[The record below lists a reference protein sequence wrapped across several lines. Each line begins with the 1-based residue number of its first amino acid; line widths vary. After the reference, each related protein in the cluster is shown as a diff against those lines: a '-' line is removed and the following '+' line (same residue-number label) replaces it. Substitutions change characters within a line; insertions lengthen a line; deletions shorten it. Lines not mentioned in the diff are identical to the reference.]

1 MDSVLE
7 ILGFI
12 ENCIEGC
19 TYDGIII
26 IGDYNSDCECS
37 SPGYKLLYH
46 ILKEYKLISCE
57 EHADP
62 SVEFT
67 YFQDSLDN

>member
-7 ILGFI
+7 VLVFI

-19 TYDGIII
+19 TYDGIIVL
-26 IGDYNSDCECS
+26 GDYNFDCECN